1 MSKEDRKKI
10 LVIGIGNIGRQDD
23 GLGWLILDHIV
34 DEFKF
39 VDTEYRYQLQIEDAE
54 LASNYSMVIFADA
67 TKEQVDDGF
76 YFKNCKVSKTYG
88 MSTHAVHPETI
99 VGLTNN
105 LYHKYPEV
113 FILGIQGHHW
123 ELKEGVSEKALDNLN
138 KAIDFLPNIFSRD
151 LDFSK
156 IYKTETPKP

>member
-1 MSKEDRKKI
+1 MSKEDRNKI

-54 LASNYSMVIFADA
+54 LAANYSMVIFADA

-76 YFKNCKVSKTYG
+76 YLKNCKVSKAYG

-113 FILGIQGHHW
+113 FIFGIQGYHW
-123 ELKEGVSEKALDNLN
+123 ELKEGLSEKALDNLK
-138 KAIDFLPNIFSRD
+138 KAIDFLPELLSRD
-151 LDFSK
+151 LDSSPEIGLSLK
-156 IYKTETPKP
+156 